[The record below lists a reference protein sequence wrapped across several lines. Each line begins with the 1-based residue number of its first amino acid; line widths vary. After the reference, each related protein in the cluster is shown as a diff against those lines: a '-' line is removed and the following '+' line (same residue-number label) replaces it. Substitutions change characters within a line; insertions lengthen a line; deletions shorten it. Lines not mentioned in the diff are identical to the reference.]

1 MFIYVVKSG
10 DSVFS
15 IANKYRIPMNSVRII
30 NGLQTDQ
37 LVPGQDLLI
46 PSTVYIVQPG
56 DSLYKIAQMALVPI
70 ETIRLFNGLHT
81 DVLMIGMSL
90 YLPPRKKDLVETF
103 SYLVPSTPEKNR
115 VNVQTFA
122 SLNSYFGVF
131 EYHILEDGN
140 LSSLNDQNLVTLIRA
155 NGVAPIA
162 VITNLTASGFSSEL
176 TKRILNNPILR
187 QKVIDNIYNLVKS
200 KKYAGVNID
209 FERVRESERDL
220 YSGFLHAIRNRLRP
234 EGFSTSAAVPAKTDD
249 QIPWLKGYDYGGI
262 GAAVDFVFIMAYDW
276 HEASSPPGPVAPI
289 IEVRKTIEYALRF
302 MGRNKI
308 ILGVARY
315 GYDWTMSNGKV
326 VSARAHSISDSINI
340 AMRYR
345 VPIQY
350 SIQYQQPYFSYR
362 DETGNYHI
370 VWFEDIKARAKK
382 YQLVFDYQLRGVGA
396 WQLALQFPQSD
407 NLINEYFRKKTVI

>member
-15 IANKYRIPMNSVRII
+15 IANKYRISMNSVRII